1 MWSIKKILVPTDF
14 SKGSEASLDAAIE
27 LAKKFDAAIV
37 LMHAYQV
44 PVYAYPASPV
54 VPIPDL
60 TSYVEEAA
68 SKQLETAATAARGK
82 GVPVTTV
89 LRVGSPWEQILRTSK
104 EQEAGLIVIGS
115 RGLHGLPRALMGS
128 TAEKVV
134 RHSPIPVMTL
144 HGPLPQPT
152 AKEAGA
158 KAADDLVDQWLI

>member
-14 SKGSEASLDAAIE
+14 SKGSEAALDGAID
-27 LAKKFDAAIV
+27 LAKKFDASIV
-37 LMHAYQV
+37 LMHAYQI

-54 VPIPDL
+54 VPVADL

-68 SKQLETAATAARGK
+68 SKQLEAVATSARSS

-89 LRVGSPWEQILRTSK
+89 LRVGSPWEQILRASK